1 MKALHELREML
12 VAEIEEIT
20 KKGELTAGSLDTVD
34 KLTHSLKSIDTIIA
48 MSGDEGEY
56 SQRGG
61 RGGNSYNDGGN
72 MGGGYSGYYPRY
84 VYARNQRRSVNGRYS
99 RDDGREAMI
108 EKLEDMM
115 EDAPDEKTKS
125 AIQKCISQMERD

>member
-1 MKALHELREML
+1 MKALHYLKEML
-12 VAEIEEIT
+12 EQEIKEISN
-20 KKGELTAGSLDTVD
+20 KGELTAGSLDTVD

-48 MSGDEGEY
+48 MNGGDEY
-56 SQRGG
+56 SQR
-61 RGGNSYNDGGN
+61 
-72 MGGGYSGYYPRY
+72 GGGYSGYYPRY
-84 VYARNQRRSVNGRYS
+84 SYARNQRRSANGRYS

-115 EDAPDEKTKS
+115 EDAPDEKTKG

>member
-12 VAEIEEIT
+12 ASEIEEIT

-48 MSGDEGEY
+48 MSGEGEY
-56 SQRGG
+56 SQR
-61 RGGNSYNDGGN
+61 DGGN

-84 VYARNQRRSVNGRYS
+84 AYARNQRRSSNGRYS

>member
-1 MKALHELREML
+1 MKALHDLKEML
-12 VAEIEEIT
+12 EQEIKEISN
-20 KKGELTAGSLDTVD
+20 KGELTAGSLDTVD
-34 KLTHSLKSIDTIIA
+34 KLTHSLKSIETIIA

-61 RGGNSYNDGGN
+61 RGGNSYSDGGN

-84 VYARNQRRSVNGRYS
+84 AYARNQRRSSNGRYS

-115 EDAPDEKTKS
+115 EDAPDEMS
-125 AIQKCISQMERD
+125 REAIRRCVEQMERE

>member
-1 MKALHELREML
+1 MKALHDLKEML
-12 VAEIEEIT
+12 EQEIKEISN
-20 KKGELTAGSLDTVD
+20 KGELTAGSLDTVD

-48 MSGDEGEY
+48 MSGEGEY
-56 SQRGG
+56 SQRMNGG
-61 RGGNSYNDGGN
+61 DMN
-72 MGGGYSGYYPRY
+72 GGYSGYYPRY
-84 VYARNQRRSVNGRYS
+84 VYARNQRRSANGRYS
-99 RDDGREAMI
+99 RDDGRDAMI

>member
-1 MKALHELREML
+1 MKALHDLKEML
-12 VAEIEEIT
+12 EQEIKEISN
-20 KKGELTAGSLDTVD
+20 KGELTAGSLDTVD
-34 KLTHSLKSIDTIIA
+34 KLTHSLKSIETIIA
-48 MSGDEGEY
+48 MSGEGEY
-56 SQRGG
+56 SQRDG

-84 VYARNQRRSVNGRYS
+84 AYARNQRRSSNGRYS

-115 EDAPDEKTKS
+115 EDAPDDKTRN

>member
-1 MKALHELREML
+1 MKALHDLKEML
-12 VAEIEEIT
+12 EQEIKEISS
-20 KKGELTAGSLDTVD
+20 KGELTAGSLDTVD
-34 KLTHSLKSIDTIIA
+34 KLTHSLKSIETIIA

-56 SQRGG
+56 SQRL
-61 RGGNSYNDGGN
+61 NGGN

-84 VYARNQRRSVNGRYS
+84 AYARNQRRSANGRYS

-125 AIQKCISQMERD
+125 AIQHCISQMERD